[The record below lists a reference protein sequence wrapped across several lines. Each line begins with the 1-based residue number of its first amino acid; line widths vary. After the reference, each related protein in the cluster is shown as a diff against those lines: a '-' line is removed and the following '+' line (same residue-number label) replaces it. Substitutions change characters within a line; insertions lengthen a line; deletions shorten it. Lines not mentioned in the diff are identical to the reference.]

1 MGAEKYPH
9 VFSPIRLGPVEIKNR
24 FYFSPH
30 GTPYQLASGP
40 TDAFV
45 AYYVERAK
53 GGCGLT
59 FHAMSTMP
67 RRAAGSNASPYLR
80 ETIPNF
86 AAAAQAVHDAGAKM
100 FGQIHYSR
108 VGNFWRYEAG
118 SPVAPLFG
126 PSPVQ
131 IFDDFHV
138 THEMSVETI
147 KKVIDAHRISS
158 QHLAEAGYDGIQIH
172 CSHAMLVEGFLSPYF
187 NHRTDDWGGSLENRM
202 RFLIECLHAAREG
215 AGPRLAVGMRFN
227 VDEMVSGGMDQSDA
241 REVLERLVDMDLLDY
256 VDMDVA
262 LEPNQFPFGM
272 PSYFIEGHLYEGFV
286 KGVRAAAGKVPVLSV
301 LARVTTIAEAERAIS
316 EGVVDLVGAARG
328 LMTEPDLVRNAAEGR
343 EDESRTCIACNICL
357 TNGHGVFGCAINP
370 ATGRERFWSE
380 STLVPSGR
388 RSKVVVVGAG
398 PAGMEAARV
407 AAKKGHDVVLFE
419 RRDRIGGQMSLW
431 ASLPGRDVFATT
443 PAWYERQLPKLG
455 VTIRTG
461 LTATAAAVL
470 AERPDAV
477 IVATGARYIGTGESG
492 FMEQKIPGH
501 ERRFVHTPEQILE
514 EGLRPKGR
522 VLILDEEGINTAAG
536 IAEIL
541 ATAGAQVR
549 LVTRWLQP
557 VQHMGAF
564 EFAFVIPRLRALGV
578 ELEQMRWVK
587 EIGEGS
593 VTTFD
598 VFTNE
603 EREEPV
609 DAVVLATTRRSMTT
623 LGKELE
629 GKVAQLFLAGDA
641 MSPRG
646 LSEAFYEGHRFARYI
661 GEPGAPTSFEEDF
674 FAPPDPARDQRPAGV
689 LLQSRRPMKVEARA

>member
-30 GTPYQLASGP
+30 GVPYQTAMGP
-40 TDAFV
+40 TDAFA
-45 AYYVERAK
+45 AYYVERAR

-59 FHAMSTMP
+59 FHATSTMP

-80 ETIPNF
+80 EAIPNY
-86 AAAAQAVHDAGAKM
+86 AAVAQAVHDAGAKI
-100 FGQIHYSR
+100 FAQIHYSR
-108 VGNFWRYEAG
+108 VGNGWRYEAG

-138 THEMSVETI
+138 THEMSVTTI
-147 KKVIDAHRISS
+147 KKVIEAHRISS
-158 QHLAEAGYDGIQIH
+158 AHLAEAGYDGIQVH
-172 CSHAMLVEGFLSPYF
+172 CAHAMLCEAFLSPYF
-187 NHRTDDWGGSLENRM
+187 NHRTDEWGGSLENRM
-202 RFLIECLHAAREG
+202 RFLVECLRAAREG
-215 AGPRLAVGMRFN
+215 AGPGLAVGMRFN

-286 KGVRAAAGKVPVLSV
+286 KGVRGAAGKVPVLSV
-301 LARVTTIAEAERAIS
+301 LARVTSIAEAERAIS
-316 EGVVDLVGAARG
+316 EGTVDMVGAARG
-328 LMTEPDLVRNAAEGR
+328 LMTEPELVRQAEEGR
-343 EDESRTCIACNICL
+343 EDDSRTCIACNICL
-357 TNGHGVFGCAINP
+357 TNGHGVYGCAINP
-370 ATGRERFWSE
+370 QTGRERYWGVG
-380 STLVPSGR
+380 TIAPAPK
-388 RSKVVVVGAG
+388 RSKVVVVGGG
-398 PAGMEAARV
+398 PAGMEAALV

-419 RRDRIGGQMSLW
+419 RRARLGGQMTLW
-431 ASLPGRDVFATT
+431 SMLPGREVFATT

-455 VTIRTG
+455 VTVRTG
-461 LTATAAAVL
+461 VDATAAAVL

-501 ERRFVHTPEQILE
+501 DRAFVYTPEQIIE
-514 EGLRPKGR
+514 DGVRPTGR
-522 VLILDEEGINTAAG
+522 VLVLDEEGINTAAG
-536 IAEIL
+536 VAEIL
-541 ATAGAQVR
+541 ASAGAQVR
-549 LVTRWLQP
+549 LVTRWLKP
-557 VQHMGAF
+557 VEHMGAF
-564 EFAFVIPRLRALGV
+564 EFVFVIPRLRALGV
-578 ELEQMRWVK
+578 ELETMRWVR
-587 EIGEGS
+587 EIGEGE

-598 VFTNE
+598 VMTNE
-603 EREEPV
+603 ERTDPI
-609 DAVVLATTRRSMTT
+609 DAVVLATARRSTTT

-661 GEPGAPTSFEEDF
+661 GEPGAPSSFEEDF
-674 FAPPDPARDQRPAGV
+674 FARPDAARDQRPAAV
-689 LLQSRRPMKVEARA
+689 LLQSKPLVKV